1 LLEAEGEADWLG
13 LEEADADAEGFAGDA
28 EAEADGMA
36 EADAEG
42 MAEAEADGIAEAE
55 AEGMAEA
62 EAEGLP
68 PLLVISLSLSWAWVL
83 TASRQHRRRTTLIQ
97 VFIGGRVTGVVLV

>member
-1 LLEAEGEADWLG
+1 LLDADGEADWLG
-13 LEEADADAEGFAGDA
+13 LEEADAEAEGFAGEA
-28 EAEADGMA
+28 EAEGMA

-42 MAEAEADGIAEAE
+42 IAEADAEGIAE

-68 PLLVISLSLSWAWVL
+68 PMLVTISLSWA
-83 TASRQHRRRTTLIQ
+83 
-97 VFIGGRVTGVVLV
+97 

>member
-1 LLEAEGEADWLG
+1 MLDADGEADWLG
-13 LEEADADAEGFAGDA
+13 LEEADAEAEGFAG
-28 EAEADGMA
+28 EA

-42 MAEAEADGIAEAE
+42 IAEADAEGIAE

-68 PLLVISLSLSWAWVL
+68 PMLVTISLSWA
-83 TASRQHRRRTTLIQ
+83 
-97 VFIGGRVTGVVLV
+97 